1 MKKIVSLIFLLLSVV
16 SYSERL
22 VINPKLYIDSGIIF
36 INGEA
41 DAYTGT
47 LVTKDE
53 EGRLLSSV
61 DYKNGR
67 LNGKAVFYYPSGC
80 IEYLAEFVDEKPL
93 SITLYYT
100 NGNIY
105 QKRYIDQNNNEILE
119 EYYLNGEKAKEYISK
134 NEAILWNNIYY
145 SSGNIKKDEFSDP
158 EFEVLE

>member
-16 SYSERL
+16 SFSERL

-100 NGNIY
+100 NGNRGNKHKKYFLTPIIGDRVFCIP
-105 QKRYIDQNNNEILE
+105 RYVSFQ
-119 EYYLNGEKAKEYISK
+119 
-134 NEAILWNNIYY
+134 
-145 SSGNIKKDEFSDP
+145 
-158 EFEVLE
+158 